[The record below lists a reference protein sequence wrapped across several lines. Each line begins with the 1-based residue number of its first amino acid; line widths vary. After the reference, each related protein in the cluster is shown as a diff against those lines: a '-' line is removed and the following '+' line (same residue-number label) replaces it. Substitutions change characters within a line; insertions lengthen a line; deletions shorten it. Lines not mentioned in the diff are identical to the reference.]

1 MERHLMPEEILL
13 DQLDRLT
20 RRLQR
25 NLECCDRALVTCCDL
40 TVSQAYAMLTLQEA
54 GALTMNDFAAAM
66 RLHGTTMTRM
76 ADALVEKGLVE
87 RQPAPEDRRIV
98 RVVLSAQGQATA
110 ERVQQSKRQ
119 LLSDAFAGYS
129 ESEKAAI
136 VQMLDR
142 LTATVEKLASDCCAA

>member
-1 MERHLMPEEILL
+1 MSETVLL

-25 NLECCDRALVTCCDL
+25 NLECCDRALVTCCGL
-40 TVSQAYAMLTLQEA
+40 TVSQAYVLLTLQEV
-54 GALTMNDFAAAM
+54 GAITMNDFARAM

-87 RQPAPEDRRIV
+87 RQPVPEDRRIV

-110 ERVQQSKRQ
+110 ERVQESKRQ
-119 LLSDAFAGYS
+119 LLSDAFASYS
-129 ESEKAAI
+129 ESEKTAI

-142 LTATVEKLASDCCAA
+142 LTTTVEKLANDCCSA

>member
-1 MERHLMPEEILL
+1 MPEEILL

-40 TVSQAYAMLTLQEA
+40 TVSQAYALLTLQEI
-54 GALTMNDFAAAM
+54 GTMTMNDFAVAM

-87 RQPAPEDRRIV
+87 RQPASEDRRIV

-110 ERVQQSKRQ
+110 ERVQESKRQ

-142 LTATVEKLASDCCAA
+142 LTTTVEKLASDCCAA

>member
-1 MERHLMPEEILL
+1 MERYPMPETILL

-25 NLECCDRALVTCCDL
+25 NLECCDRALVTCCGL
-40 TVSQAYAMLTLQEA
+40 TVSQAHALLTLQEA
-54 GALTMNDFAAAM
+54 GAITMNDFAGAM

-98 RVVLSAQGQATA
+98 RVVLSTQGQATA

-119 LLSDAFAGYS
+119 LLAEAFTGYT
-129 ESEKAAI
+129 ESEETAI

-142 LTATVEKLASDCCAA
+142 LTTTVEKLANDCCAA

>member
-1 MERHLMPEEILL
+1 MPEAVLQ

-25 NLECCDRALVTCCDL
+25 NLECCDRTLVTCCGL
-40 TVSQAYAMLTLQEA
+40 TVSQAYALLTVQEA
-54 GALTMNDFAAAM
+54 GAITMNDFAGVM

-87 RQPAPEDRRIV
+87 RKADPLDRRIV
-98 RVVLSAQGQATA
+98 RVVLSALGQATA
-110 ERVQQSKRQ
+110 ERVQESRRR

-129 ESEKAAI
+129 ESDQTAM

-142 LTATVEKLASDCCAA
+142 LTTTVEKLANDCCAA